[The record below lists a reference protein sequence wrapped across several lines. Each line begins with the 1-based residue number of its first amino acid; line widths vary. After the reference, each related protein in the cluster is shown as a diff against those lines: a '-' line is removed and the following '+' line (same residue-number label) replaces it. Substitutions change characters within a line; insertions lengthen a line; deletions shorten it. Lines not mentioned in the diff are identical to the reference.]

1 MNFIFRL
8 ISKCY
13 QDASNVE
20 FGNAHFLIEENDWN
34 DYNFY
39 VMYHLHATPLIT
51 GKGTVYLGY
60 IKIMKSGQE
69 KYDEYM
75 LREALGKQLEFSE
88 LPEGFVSLTQS
99 IDVFDGLNNL
109 LNAQGKRDFVRQ
121 MHMILSDCDDEY
133 YEMVKGQEA
142 LINGLLRDSS
152 MSSYSL
158 EKGRE
163 IMLAG
168 ETHYDLRKEQMNVYF
183 SNVRKR
189 IPLQFSCLPDIKTTK
204 IPNGVMTF
212 IGKNGSGKSTLIYQ
226 LAKILYAYP
235 DQRFRLK
242 EDIGVIEPVDIGIS
256 KLFLISYSPFD
267 NFVLPGIGGED
278 YRLLVQGMESG
289 KGRLVFCGIRDV
301 KSEFERILNNPDD
314 NTYNELFKQVRI
326 GETSLKSVNQLA
338 HECIKALSIVYNKK
352 ERKAMWTKIM
362 ENAAISFPDIEA
374 KMYALLYQSEEDAMS
389 EFLNLSTGFKY
400 YLHALSHVIAYIEKD
415 SMILF
420 DEPENHIHP
429 PMLSFMMSSL
439 RYVIAQYN
447 SVLMVA
453 THSPVIVQESFAENV
468 YVVRNDGGQTT
479 VTHPKMETYGAN
491 VGEITSEVFDL
502 TTDVTSYYEAYNK
515 LYDAWDADE
524 KWQSVDNMLNSFKEH
539 MKGKISNQMLSYII
553 SRYYDEHQNLKEG
566 DN

>member
-1 MNFIFRL
+1 MSFVFRL
-8 ISKCY
+8 ISKCF
-13 QDASNVE
+13 QDASGVE
-20 FGNAHFLIEENDWN
+20 YGNAHFLIEENDWN

-51 GKGTVYLGY
+51 GSRTVYLGY

-69 KYDEYM
+69 KYDEYL
-75 LREALGKQLEFSE
+75 LRKALGKQVEFEE
-88 LPEGFVSLTQS
+88 LPEDFVSLTQS

-109 LNAQGKRDFVRQ
+109 LKATEKKDFVKQ
-121 MHMILSDCDDEY
+121 MHLILSTQDDNY
-133 YEMVKGQEA
+133 YSMVEGQEA

-152 MSSYSL
+152 MDSYSL
-158 EKGRE
+158 KRGKE

-168 ETHYDLRKEQMNVYF
+168 ETHYDLRKEMITASFV
-183 SNVRKR
+183 NVRKR
-189 IPLQFSCLPDIKTTK
+189 IPLQFSCLPDVKTMM

-212 IGKNGSGKSTLIYQ
+212 IGKNGSGKSTLIYH
-226 LAKILYAYP
+226 LAKIMYAYP

-242 EDIGVIEPVDIGIS
+242 ENIGTIEPIDIGIS

-278 YRLLVQGMESG
+278 YRLLVQGMETG

-301 KSEFERILNNPDD
+301 KSEFERILNNPNDD
-314 NTYNELFKQVRI
+314 TYNELFKQVRLE
-326 GETSLKSVNQLA
+326 ETSLKSVSLLA
-338 HECIKALSIVYNKK
+338 TECMKVLGIIYNDR
-352 ERKAMWTKIM
+352 ERKKLWDHISEK
-362 ENAAISFPDIEA
+362 AAILFPDIEQ
-374 KMYALLYQSEEDAMS
+374 KMYALMYKSEDEAMA

-400 YLHALSHVIAYIEKD
+400 YLHALSHVIAYIERD

-447 SVLMVA
+447 SILMVA

-468 YVVRNDGGQTT
+468 YVVRNDNGHTT
-479 VTHPKMETYGAN
+479 ITHPRIETYGAN
-491 VGEITSEVFDL
+491 IGEITSEVFDL
-502 TTDVTSYYEAYNK
+502 TTDVSNYYEAYNK
-515 LYDAWDADE
+515 LYDTWSLNE
-524 KWQSVDNMLNSFKEH
+524 EWGSVDEMLESFNNH
-539 MKGKISNQMLSYII
+539 MRGKVSNQMLSYII
-553 SRYYDEHQNLKEG
+553 SRYYDEHSEEE

>member
-1 MNFIFRL
+1 MSFVFRL
-8 ISKCY
+8 ISKCF
-13 QDASNVE
+13 QDASGVE
-20 FGNAHFLIEENDWN
+20 YGNAHFLIEENDWN
-34 DYNFY
+34 DYDFY

-51 GKGTVYLGY
+51 GSRTVYLGY

-69 KYDEYM
+69 KYDEYL
-75 LREALGKQLEFSE
+75 LRKALGKQVEFEE
-88 LPEGFVSLTQS
+88 LPEDFVSLTQS

-109 LNAQGKRDFVRQ
+109 LKATEKKDFVKQ
-121 MHMILSDCDDEY
+121 MHLILSTQDDDY
-133 YEMVKGQEA
+133 YSMVEGQEA

-152 MSSYSL
+152 MESYSL
-158 EKGRE
+158 KRGKK

-168 ETHYDLRKEQMNVYF
+168 ETHYDLRKEMITASF
-183 SNVRKR
+183 ANVRKR
-189 IPLQFSCLPDIKTTK
+189 IPLQFSCLPDVKTTM

-212 IGKNGSGKSTLIYQ
+212 IGKNGSGKSTLIYH
-226 LAKILYAYP
+226 LAKIMYAYP

-242 EDIGVIEPVDIGIS
+242 EDIGTIEPIDIGIS

-278 YRLLVQGMESG
+278 YRLLVKGMETG

-301 KSEFERILNNPDD
+301 KSEFERILNNPNDD
-314 NTYNELFKQVRI
+314 TYNELFKQVRLE
-326 GETSLKSVNQLA
+326 ETSLKSVSLLA
-338 HECIKALSIVYNKK
+338 TECMKALGIIYNDR
-352 ERKAMWTKIM
+352 ERKKLWDQIREK
-362 ENAAISFPDIEA
+362 AAILFPDIEQ
-374 KMYALLYQSEEDAMS
+374 KMYALMYKSEDEAMA

-400 YLHALSHVIAYIEKD
+400 YLHALSHVIAYIERD

-447 SVLMVA
+447 SILMVA

-468 YVVRNDGGQTT
+468 YVVRNDNGHTT
-479 VTHPKMETYGAN
+479 ITHPRIETYGAN
-491 VGEITSEVFDL
+491 IGEITSEVFDL
-502 TTDVTSYYEAYNK
+502 TTDVSNYYEAYNK
-515 LYDAWDADE
+515 LYDTWSLNE
-524 KWQSVDNMLNSFKEH
+524 EWGSVDEMLESFNNH
-539 MKGKISNQMLSYII
+539 MRGKVSNQMLSYII
-553 SRYYDEHQNLKEG
+553 SRYYDEHSEEE

>member
-1 MNFIFRL
+1 MSFVFRL
-8 ISKCY
+8 ISKCF
-13 QDASNVE
+13 QDASGVE
-20 FGNAHFLIEENDWN
+20 YGNAHFLIEENDWN

-51 GKGTVYLGY
+51 GSRTVYLGY

-69 KYDEYM
+69 KYEEYL
-75 LREALGKQLEFSE
+75 LRKALGKQVEFEE
-88 LPEGFVSLTQS
+88 LPEDFVSLTQS

-109 LNAQGKRDFVRQ
+109 LKATEKKDFVKQ
-121 MHMILSDCDDEY
+121 MHLILSTQDDNY
-133 YEMVKGQEA
+133 YSMVEGQEA

-152 MSSYSL
+152 MDSYSL
-158 EKGRE
+158 KRGKE

-168 ETHYDLRKEQMNVYF
+168 ETHYDLRKEMITASFV
-183 SNVRKR
+183 NVRKR
-189 IPLQFSCLPDIKTTK
+189 IPLQFSCLPDVKTMM

-212 IGKNGSGKSTLIYQ
+212 IGKNGSGKSTLIYH
-226 LAKILYAYP
+226 LAKIMYAYP

-242 EDIGVIEPVDIGIS
+242 ENIGTVEPIDIGIS

-278 YRLLVQGMESG
+278 YRLLVQGMETG

-301 KSEFERILNNPDD
+301 KSEFERILNNPNDD
-314 NTYNELFKQVRI
+314 TYNELFKQVRLE
-326 GETSLKSVNQLA
+326 ETSLKSVSLLA
-338 HECIKALSIVYNKK
+338 TECMKVLGIIYNDR
-352 ERKAMWTKIM
+352 ERKKLWDHISEK
-362 ENAAISFPDIEA
+362 AAILFPDIEQ
-374 KMYALLYQSEEDAMS
+374 KMYALMYKSEDEAMA

-400 YLHALSHVIAYIEKD
+400 YLHALSHVIAYIERD

-439 RYVIAQYN
+439 RYVIAHYN
-447 SVLMVA
+447 SILMVA

-468 YVVRNDGGQTT
+468 YVVRNDNGHITI
-479 VTHPKMETYGAN
+479 THPRIETYGAN
-491 VGEITSEVFDL
+491 IGEITSEVFDL
-502 TTDVTSYYEAYNK
+502 TTDVSNYYEAYNK
-515 LYDAWDADE
+515 LYDTWSLNE
-524 KWQSVDNMLNSFKEH
+524 EWGSVDEMLESFNNH
-539 MKGKISNQMLSYII
+539 MRGKVSNQMLSYII
-553 SRYYDEHQNLKEG
+553 SRYYDEHSEEE